1 MILDVHT
8 HHRPG
13 PKAIASLR
21 VTPWLELPPEGL
33 FSVGIHPWDAAQAT
47 DEHLRVLE
55 RLSADR
61 RVVAIGETGLDALRG
76 ADPALQE
83 RLMEVHVGLSER
95 LRKPL
100 VIHMVRTAGQVVGM
114 RRRLRALMPWVI
126 HGFRGNVNVA
136 RMLLTQ
142 GMYLSVGERFNEQA
156 VRVIPAHRLLVET
169 DESSLTIGQV
179 IERVAQCRGDSPEVV
194 SSIVSAN
201 ARLVFGV

>member
-1 MILDVHT
+1 
-8 HHRPG
+8 
-13 PKAIASLR
+13 
-21 VTPWLELPPEGL
+21 
-33 FSVGIHPWDAAQAT
+33 
-47 DEHLRVLE
+47 
-55 RLSADR
+55 
-61 RVVAIGETGLDALRG
+61 
-76 ADPALQE
+76 
-83 RLMEVHVGLSER
+83 MEVHVGLSER
-95 LRKPL
+95 LRKSL

-179 IERVAQCRGDSPEVV
+179 IERVAQCRGDSPEVL